1 MSGSWFSKNHGSKT
15 VWILLPLNRKLK
27 ASCLS
32 FLMRPESLHGKQ
44 TLRGNAHSSI
54 LFDFFF
60 GGGGDLKFTCAVM
73 RLRALIWYTMLIYV
87 KFMSKL
93 KIH

>member
-60 GGGGDLKFTCAVM
+60 FGGG
-73 RLRALIWYTMLIYV
+73 
-87 KFMSKL
+87 L
-93 KIH
+93 KIHMCSYAPESIDMMYDVNIC

>member
-60 GGGGDLKFTCAVM
+60 GGG
-73 RLRALIWYTMLIYV
+73 
-87 KFMSKL
+87 L
-93 KIH
+93 KIHMCSYAPESIDMIYDVNIC

>member
-60 GGGGDLKFTCAVM
+60 WGGG
-73 RLRALIWYTMLIYV
+73 
-87 KFMSKL
+87 L
-93 KIH
+93 KIHMCSYAPESIDMMYDVNIC

>member
-60 GGGGDLKFTCAVM
+60 LGGGG
-73 RLRALIWYTMLIYV
+73 
-87 KFMSKL
+87 L
-93 KIH
+93 KIHMCSYAPESIDMIYDVNICKIYE